1 MQQKLS
7 KPEDLKDKAE
17 VIEQLIVS
25 SEKGTVSADGDPEVH
40 TEPKPSDD
48 HGSKSEL
55 VDAQQTSKP

>member
-40 TEPKPSDD
+40 IEPKPSDD
-48 HGSKSEL
+48 HGSKNEL
-55 VDAQQTSKP
+55 VDA